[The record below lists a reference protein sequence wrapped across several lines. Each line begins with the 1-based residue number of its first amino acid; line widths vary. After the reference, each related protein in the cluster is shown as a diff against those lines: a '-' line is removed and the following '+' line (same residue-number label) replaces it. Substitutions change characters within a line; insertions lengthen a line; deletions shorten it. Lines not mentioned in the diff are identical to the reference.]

1 MLRGHVMTRAELDDL
16 LKRVRMRGSS
26 YNSILLLNDEQR
38 AAIAG
43 VLLPEINRRIQQAS
57 AGSAT

>member
-1 MLRGHVMTRAELDDL
+1 MTRAELDDL

-43 VLLPEINRRIQQAS
+43 VLLPEINRRIEQAS
-57 AGSAT
+57 AGSAA

>member
-1 MLRGHVMTRAELDDL
+1 
-16 LKRVRMRGSS
+16 MRGSS